1 MRLKRIQSSLK
12 HLFIRQ
18 PEAAFAQ
25 AKAFGAPDESKL
37 IGFALALPITLAF
50 LATPALADTNS
61 LIAKNGLAS
70 ALNQLSAQADRTPS
84 DQFALGAVHFLR
96 GIEKTL
102 QTRWEHNAV
111 LDDLDIPVL
120 RLPVP
125 PNPDAKPFR
134 ADLITSLF
142 TEILTDMDAS
152 RTALANVP
160 EGSEVS
166 LDLNLADLWF
176 DINMNGTRDLGEG
189 VIEVG
194 AFTLMGSPDLGDA
207 DSIPPMDVRFDT
219 ADVAWLTA
227 YTHMVSAAGEMVVAF
242 DPTEAITNVMNANAK
257 MIELRGDAPQSFGWD
272 LQFGG
277 WVDQFAMAYG
287 ALNQQPDA
295 THTRAAHAH
304 FLNMIAENK
313 TFWAKLALETD
324 NEREWIPNDNQTAA
338 LGFDLPPGTGD
349 AWQAV
354 LADAE
359 ALLNGDLLIEYW
371 RISPAGGVNVKK
383 MFMNPPVVDIV
394 TWVQG
399 SGLLPYLERGP
410 IITEDSLSQFE
421 DITGG
426 NVFMMSFLL
435 N

>member
-1 MRLKRIQSSLK
+1 MRLI
-12 HLFIRQ
+12 
-18 PEAAFAQ
+18 
-25 AKAFGAPDESKL
+25 
-37 IGFALALPITLAF
+37 LPLTLTL
-50 LATPALADTNS
+50 LATSALADTNT
-61 LIAKNGLAS
+61 LVAENGLEGAVE
-70 ALNQLSAQADRTPS
+70 QLTTQSGKTPS
-84 DQFALGAVHFLR
+84 DQFALGALQFLR

-102 QTRWEHNAV
+102 QVRWEYNATI
-111 LDDLDIPVL
+111 DDLGLPVL

-134 ADLITSLF
+134 ADLITGLF
-142 TEILTDMDAS
+142 TELLTDMDAS
-152 RTALANVP
+152 RAALAQIPDGTDV
-160 EGSEVS
+160 V
-166 LDLNLADLWF
+166 LDLNLANLWF
-176 DINMNGTRDLGEG
+176 DINMNGKRDLGEG

-194 AFTLMGSPDLGDA
+194 ANTLMGEINFGEMDG
-207 DSIPPMDVRFDT
+207 IPPMDVRFDT

-227 YTHMVSAAGEMVVAF
+227 YTHMISAAGEMVVAF
-242 DPTEAITNVMNANAK
+242 DPTEAIETVMSANYK
-257 MIELRGDAPQSFGWD
+257 MIELRGDAPIEFGFD
-272 LQFGG
+272 MQFGG

-287 ALNQQPDA
+287 ALNKQPDA
-295 THTRAAHAH
+295 THTRAAYNH
-304 FLNMIAENK
+304 LQNMIAQNK
-313 TFWAKLALETD
+313 VFWAAVAQETD

-338 LGFDLPPGTGD
+338 LGFELAPGTGA

-383 MFMNPPVVDIV
+383 LFMDPPVVDIV

-410 IITEDSLSQFE
+410 VISGDSLRRFE
-421 DITGG
+421 ELTGG
-426 NVFMMSFLL
+426 NPFLISFLL

>member
-1 MRLKRIQSSLK
+1 MR
-12 HLFIRQ
+12 FV
-18 PEAAFAQ
+18 
-25 AKAFGAPDESKL
+25 
-37 IGFALALPITLAF
+37 LPLTLTL
-50 LATPALADTNS
+50 LATSALADTNT
-61 LIAKNGLAS
+61 LVAENGLEGAVK
-70 ALNQLSAQADRTPS
+70 QLDAQTDKTPS
-84 DQFALGAVHFLR
+84 DQFALGALQFLR

-102 QTRWEHNAV
+102 QVRWEYNATI
-111 LDDLDIPVL
+111 DDLDLPVL

-134 ADLITSLF
+134 ADLITGLF
-142 TEILTDMDAS
+142 TELLKDMDVS
-152 RTALANVP
+152 RAALAQIPDGADVVLDLDLANV
-160 EGSEVS
+160 
-166 LDLNLADLWF
+166 WF
-176 DINMNGTRDLGEG
+176 DINMNGARDMGEG
-189 VIEVG
+189 IIEVG
-194 AFTLMGSPDLGDA
+194 AKTLMGEINMGDA

-257 MIELRGDAPQSFGWD
+257 MIELRGNAPMEFGFD
-272 LQFGG
+272 MQFGG

-304 FLNMIAENK
+304 LLSMIAENK
-313 TFWAKLALETD
+313 VFWAAVAQETD
-324 NEREWIPNDNQTAA
+324 NEREWIPNDKQTAA
-338 LGFDLPPGTGD
+338 LGFELAPGTGA

-354 LADAE
+354 LADVE

-383 MFMNPPVVDIV
+383 LFMDPPVVDIV

-410 IITEDSLSQFE
+410 VISGDSLNRF
-421 DITGG
+421 DDLTGG
-426 NVFMMSFLL
+426 NPFLISFLL

>member
-1 MRLKRIQSSLK
+1 MRL
-12 HLFIRQ
+12 F
-18 PEAAFAQ
+18 
-25 AKAFGAPDESKL
+25 
-37 IGFALALPITLAF
+37 LPLTLTL
-50 LATPALADTNS
+50 LATSALADTNT
-61 LIAKNGLAS
+61 LVAKNGLEGAV
-70 ALNQLSAQADRTPS
+70 AQLSAQAGKTPS
-84 DQFALGAVHFLR
+84 DQFALGALHFLR

-102 QTRWEHNAV
+102 QVRWEYNATI
-111 LDDLDIPVL
+111 DDLDLPVL

-134 ADLITSLF
+134 ADLIAGLF
-142 TEILTDMDAS
+142 TGLLTDMDAS
-152 RTALANVP
+152 RAALAEIPDGADVA
-160 EGSEVS
+160 
-166 LDLNLADLWF
+166 LDLNLANLWF
-176 DINMNGTRDLGEG
+176 DINMNGKRDLGEG

-194 AFTLMGSPDLGDA
+194 ANTLMGEINFGDM
-207 DSIPPMDVRFDT
+207 DGIPPMDVRFDT

-242 DPTEAITNVMNANAK
+242 DPTEAIETVMNANAK
-257 MIELRGDAPQSFGWD
+257 MIELRGDAPQQFGFD
-272 LQFGG
+272 MQFGG

-287 ALNQQPDA
+287 ALNKRPEP
-295 THTRAAHAH
+295 THTRAAYAH
-304 FLNMIAENK
+304 LQSMITENK
-313 TFWAKLALETD
+313 TFWATVAKETD

-338 LGFDLPPGTGD
+338 LGFKLAKGTGA

-354 LADAE
+354 LADVE

-383 MFMNPPVVDIV
+383 LFMDPPVVDIV

-410 IITEDSLSQFE
+410 VISSRNLEEFDEL
-421 DITGG
+421 TGG
-426 NVFMMSFLL
+426 NIFLMSFML

>member
-1 MRLKRIQSSLK
+1 MRLV
-12 HLFIRQ
+12 
-18 PEAAFAQ
+18 
-25 AKAFGAPDESKL
+25 
-37 IGFALALPITLAF
+37 LPLTLTL
-50 LATPALADTNS
+50 LATSALADTNT
-61 LIAKNGLAS
+61 LVAENGLQGAVE
-70 ALNQLSAQADRTPS
+70 QLSAQTGKTPP
-84 DQFALGAVHFLR
+84 DQFALGALQFLR

-102 QTRWEHNAV
+102 QVRWEYNATI
-111 LDDLDIPVL
+111 DDLDLPVL

-134 ADLITSLF
+134 ADLITGLF
-142 TEILTDMDAS
+142 TELLKDMDAS
-152 RTALANVP
+152 RAALAEIP
-160 EGSEVS
+160 EGTDVA
-166 LDLNLADLWF
+166 LDLNLANLWF
-176 DINMNGTRDLGEG
+176 DINMNGKRDLGEG

-194 AFTLMGSPDLGDA
+194 ANTLMGEINFGEMDG
-207 DSIPPMDVRFDT
+207 IPPMDVRFDT

-257 MIELRGDAPQSFGWD
+257 MIELRGDAPQQFGFD
-272 LQFGG
+272 MQFGG

-295 THTRAAHAH
+295 THTRASYGH
-304 FLNMIAENK
+304 LQNMIAQNK
-313 TFWAKLALETD
+313 LFWAAVAQETD

-338 LGFDLPPGTGD
+338 LGFELAPGTGA

-383 MFMNPPVVDIV
+383 LFMDPPVVDIV

-410 IITEDSLSQFE
+410 VISGKSLRRFDELS
-421 DITGG
+421 GG
-426 NVFMMSFLL
+426 NPFLISFLL

>member
-1 MRLKRIQSSLK
+1 MR
-12 HLFIRQ
+12 FV
-18 PEAAFAQ
+18 
-25 AKAFGAPDESKL
+25 
-37 IGFALALPITLAF
+37 LPLTLTL
-50 LATPALADTNS
+50 LATSALADTNT
-61 LIAKNGLAS
+61 LVAENGLEGAVE
-70 ALNQLSAQADRTPS
+70 QLGAQADKTPS
-84 DQFALGAVHFLR
+84 DQFALGALQFLR

-102 QTRWEHNAV
+102 QVRWEYNATI
-111 LDDLDIPVL
+111 DDLDLPVL

-134 ADLITSLF
+134 ADLITGLF
-142 TEILTDMDAS
+142 TELLKDMDVS
-152 RTALANVP
+152 RAALAQIPDGADVA
-160 EGSEVS
+160 
-166 LDLNLADLWF
+166 LDLNLANVWF
-176 DINMNGTRDLGEG
+176 DINMNGARDMGEG
-189 VIEVG
+189 IIEVG
-194 AFTLMGSPDLGDA
+194 ANTLMGKINMGDA

-242 DPTEAITNVMNANAK
+242 DPTEAITNVMSANAK
-257 MIELRGDAPQSFGWD
+257 MIELRGNAPMEFGFD
-272 LQFGG
+272 MQFGG

-304 FLNMIAENK
+304 LLSMIAENK
-313 TFWAKLALETD
+313 VFWAAVAQETD
-324 NEREWIPNDNQTAA
+324 NEREWIPNDKQTAA
-338 LGFDLPPGTGD
+338 LGFEMAPGTGA

-354 LADAE
+354 LADVE

-383 MFMNPPVVDIV
+383 LFMDPPVVDIV

-410 IITEDSLSQFE
+410 VISGDSLNRF
-421 DITGG
+421 DDMTGG
-426 NVFMMSFLL
+426 NPFLISFLL

>member
-1 MRLKRIQSSLK
+1 MRLV
-12 HLFIRQ
+12 
-18 PEAAFAQ
+18 
-25 AKAFGAPDESKL
+25 
-37 IGFALALPITLAF
+37 LPLTLTL
-50 LATPALADTNS
+50 LATSALADTNT
-61 LIAKNGLAS
+61 LVAENGLQGAVE
-70 ALNQLSAQADRTPS
+70 QLSAQTGKTPS
-84 DQFALGAVHFLR
+84 DQFALGGLQFLR

-102 QTRWEHNAV
+102 QVRWEYNATI
-111 LDDLDIPVL
+111 DDLDLPVL

-134 ADLITSLF
+134 ADLITGLF
-142 TEILTDMDAS
+142 TELLKDMDAS
-152 RTALANVP
+152 RAALAEIP
-160 EGSEVS
+160 EGTDVA
-166 LDLNLADLWF
+166 LDLNLANLWF
-176 DINMNGTRDLGEG
+176 DINMNGKRDLGEG

-194 AFTLMGSPDLGDA
+194 ANTLMGEINFGEMDG
-207 DSIPPMDVRFDT
+207 IPPMDVRFDT

-257 MIELRGDAPQSFGWD
+257 MIELRGDAPQQFGFD
-272 LQFGG
+272 MQFGG

-295 THTRAAHAH
+295 THTRAAYDH
-304 FLNMIAENK
+304 LQNMIAQNK
-313 TFWAKLALETD
+313 LFWAAVAQETD

-338 LGFDLPPGTGD
+338 LGFELAPGTGE

-383 MFMNPPVVDIV
+383 LFMDPPVVDIV

-410 IITEDSLSQFE
+410 VISGKSLRRFDELS
-421 DITGG
+421 GG
-426 NVFMMSFLL
+426 NPFLISFLL

>member
-1 MRLKRIQSSLK
+1 MRLV
-12 HLFIRQ
+12 
-18 PEAAFAQ
+18 
-25 AKAFGAPDESKL
+25 
-37 IGFALALPITLAF
+37 LPLTLTL
-50 LATPALADTNS
+50 LATSALADTNT
-61 LIAKNGLAS
+61 LVAENGLEGAVE
-70 ALNQLSAQADRTPS
+70 QLGAQADKTPS
-84 DQFALGAVHFLR
+84 DQFALGALQFLR

-102 QTRWEHNAV
+102 QVRWEYNATI
-111 LDDLDIPVL
+111 DDLDLPVL

-134 ADLITSLF
+134 ADLITGLF
-142 TEILTDMDAS
+142 TELLTDMDAS
-152 RTALANVP
+152 RAALAQIPDGADVVLDLDLANV
-160 EGSEVS
+160 
-166 LDLNLADLWF
+166 WF
-176 DINMNGTRDLGEG
+176 DINMNGARDMGEG
-189 VIEVG
+189 IIEVG
-194 AFTLMGSPDLGDA
+194 ANTLMGEINMGDA

-227 YTHMVSAAGEMVVAF
+227 YTHMVSAAGEMVLAF
-242 DPTEAITNVMNANAK
+242 DPTEAITNVMSANAK
-257 MIELRGDAPQSFGWD
+257 MIELRGDAPMEFGFD
-272 LQFGG
+272 MQFGG

-304 FLNMIAENK
+304 LLSMIAENK
-313 TFWAKLALETD
+313 VFWAAVAQETD
-324 NEREWIPNDNQTAA
+324 NEREWIPNDKQTAA
-338 LGFDLPPGTGD
+338 LGFELAPGTGA

-354 LADAE
+354 LADVE

-383 MFMNPPVVDIV
+383 LFMDPPVVDIV

-410 IITEDSLSQFE
+410 VISGDSLNRF
-421 DITGG
+421 DDLTGG
-426 NVFMMSFLL
+426 NPFLISFLL

>member
-1 MRLKRIQSSLK
+1 MRLIFPL
-12 HLFIRQ
+12 
-18 PEAAFAQ
+18 
-25 AKAFGAPDESKL
+25 
-37 IGFALALPITLAF
+37 TLTL
-50 LATPALADTNS
+50 LATSALADTNT
-61 LIAKNGLAS
+61 LVAENGLEGAVE
-70 ALNQLSAQADRTPS
+70 QLTAQSGKTPS
-84 DQFALGAVHFLR
+84 DQFALGALQFLR

-102 QTRWEHNAV
+102 QVRWEYNATI
-111 LDDLDIPVL
+111 DDLDLPVL

-134 ADLITSLF
+134 ADLITGLF
-142 TEILTDMDAS
+142 TGLLTDMDAS
-152 RTALANVP
+152 RAALAEIPDGADVA
-160 EGSEVS
+160 
-166 LDLNLADLWF
+166 LDLNLANLWF
-176 DINMNGTRDLGEG
+176 DINMNGKRDLGEG

-194 AFTLMGSPDLGDA
+194 ANTLMGEINFGEMDG
-207 DSIPPMDVRFDT
+207 IPPMDVRFDT

-242 DPTEAITNVMNANAK
+242 DPTESIETVMGANYK
-257 MIELRGDAPQSFGWD
+257 MIELRGDAPIEFGFD
-272 LQFGG
+272 MQFGG

-304 FLNMIAENK
+304 LLNMIAENK
-313 TFWAKLALETD
+313 VFWAAVAQETD

-338 LGFDLPPGTGD
+338 LGFELSPGTGA

-354 LADAE
+354 LADVE

-383 MFMNPPVVDIV
+383 LFMDPPVVDIV

-410 IITEDSLSQFE
+410 VISGDSLRRFE
-421 DITGG
+421 ELTGG
-426 NVFMMSFLL
+426 NPFLISFLL

>member
-1 MRLKRIQSSLK
+1 MRLV
-12 HLFIRQ
+12 
-18 PEAAFAQ
+18 
-25 AKAFGAPDESKL
+25 
-37 IGFALALPITLAF
+37 LPLTLTL
-50 LATPALADTNS
+50 LATSALADTNT
-61 LIAKNGLAS
+61 LVAENGLEGAVE
-70 ALNQLSAQADRTPS
+70 QLGAQTDKSPS
-84 DQFALGAVHFLR
+84 DQFALGALQFLR

-102 QTRWEHNAV
+102 QVRWEYNATI
-111 LDDLDIPVL
+111 DDLDLPVL

-134 ADLITSLF
+134 ADLITGLF
-142 TEILTDMDAS
+142 TELLTDMDAS
-152 RTALANVP
+152 RAALAEIP
-160 EGSEVS
+160 EGADVA
-166 LDLNLADLWF
+166 LDMNLANLWF
-176 DINMNGTRDLGEG
+176 DINMNGKRDLGEG

-194 AFTLMGSPDLGDA
+194 ANTLMGEINFGEMDG
-207 DSIPPMDVRFDT
+207 IPPMDVRFDT

-257 MIELRGDAPQSFGWD
+257 MIELRGNAPMEFGFD
-272 LQFGG
+272 MQFGG

-304 FLNMIAENK
+304 LLSMIAENK
-313 TFWAKLALETD
+313 VFWAAVAQETD
-324 NEREWIPNDNQTAA
+324 NEREWIPNDKQTAA
-338 LGFDLPPGTGD
+338 LGFELGPGTGA

-354 LADAE
+354 LADVE
-359 ALLNGDLLIEYW
+359 ALLNGDRLIEYW

-383 MFMNPPVVDIV
+383 LFMDPPVVDIV

-410 IITEDSLSQFE
+410 VISGDSLNRF
-421 DITGG
+421 DDMTGG
-426 NVFMMSFLL
+426 NPFLISFLL